1 MKLATGFVKITTTR
15 YFNMPDKID
24 KINKIKSLITDKGIM
39 KSKVAERSNISAF
52 TLSKIL
58 NRKIDYVADA
68 TLDRIITYLEAVNTN
83 EV

>member
-1 MKLATGFVKITTTR
+1 M
-15 YFNMPDKID
+15 NKID
-24 KINKIKSLITDKGIM
+24 KINTLIADKGIM
-39 KSKVAERSNISAF
+39 KSKVAERSGISAF

-58 NRKIDYVADA
+58 NRKIDYVADS